1 MPGTLRI
8 ETSVESW
15 PIAGSFTI
23 ARGSKTEAVVVVAEI
38 FNGGHTGRGE
48 CLPYAR
54 YGESVENVRTQI
66 AEQADAISQGMNREK
81 LRKTMPAGAARNA
94 IDCALWDLEAKQAG
108 KRVWELAGQPEPA
121 GIVTAYTLSLGTP
134 EKMLEAA
141 RAASARP
148 LLKVKLGGD
157 GDVERMAA
165 VREGAP
171 NSRLII
177 DANEGWSASN
187 LEANLEACTKAGV
200 ELIEQPLPAGD
211 DEALRDIAGADVLV
225 CADESAHD
233 TSTLADLA
241 GKYTAIN
248 IKLDKTGGLTE
259 ALALADA
266 ARDMGLTIMI
276 GSMVATSLSMAPAM
290 VVAARAEFADLDA
303 PLLLARDREPGLVFE
318 GSRILPPQ
326 AALWG

>member
-177 DANEGWSASN
+177 DANEGWSAN
-187 LEANLEACTKAGV
+187 
-200 ELIEQPLPAGD
+200 PD
-211 DEALRDIAGADVLV
+211 
-225 CADESAHD
+225 SA
-233 TSTLADLA
+233 
-241 GKYTAIN
+241 AI
-248 IKLDKTGGLTE
+248 
-259 ALALADA
+259 
-266 ARDMGLTIMI
+266 
-276 GSMVATSLSMAPAM
+276 
-290 VVAARAEFADLDA
+290 RA
-303 PLLLARDREPGLVFE
+303 
-318 GSRILPPQ
+318 
-326 AALWG
+326 